1 MKYFINCLVI
11 LTIFVSSASAANMIV
26 FLHSGAQASYETTA
40 EPRITLS
47 DGVMTIGT
55 DVFELSN
62 VRKYTFAGTADAL
75 DKVVENMNIN
85 LSYAGNGYVTI
96 QNYNNQQIALYDVMG
111 RSVPCETHRLSNDLV
126 QVDFSAQVPAV
137 YLLSIGNETIKIFK
151 Q

>member
-11 LTIFVSSASAANMIV
+11 LTMLAPSASAANMIV
-26 FLHSGAQASYETTA
+26 FLHSGAQVSYETTA

-55 DVFELSN
+55 DVFELRN
-62 VRKYTFAGTADAL
+62 VRKYTFVGTADAL
-75 DKVVENMNIN
+75 DEVVENMDIN
-85 LSYAGNGYVTI
+85 LSYAGNGYITI
-96 QNYNNQQIALYDVMG
+96 QNYTNQPIALYDIVG
-111 RSVPCETHRLSNDLV
+111 RTIPCEIHRLSNDLV
-126 QVDFSAQVPAV
+126 QVDFSAQVSAV